1 MIGFLKGKLAKKQ
14 APVLLLEVHGVGY
27 EIAAPMTTF
36 YDLPVPGDEVM
47 LYTHLLVRED
57 AQQLYG
63 FIRESD
69 RDVFRVLLK
78 VNGVGAKMALAL
90 MSGMSV
96 KSLAAALE
104 RNDVDAFTRI
114 PGIGKKTAARLVVEL
129 RDRFSEMAIPDTG
142 IASGSLATDV
152 IDPVADA
159 VSALIALGYKP
170 QEASKMVRA
179 VDDSNQSSD
188 SLVRLALRNSV
199 ISSSGV

>member
-1 MIGFLKGKLAKKQ
+1 MIGFLRGKIAKKQ
-14 APVLLLEVHGVGY
+14 APLLFIDVHGVGY
-27 EIAAPMTTF
+27 EVAAPMTTF
-36 YDLPVPGDEVM
+36 YDLPALGEEVM

-96 KSLAAALE
+96 LSLRSALE
-104 RNDVDAFTRI
+104 HNDVDAFTRI

-129 RDRFSEMAIPDTG
+129 RDRFADMSLPEAV
-142 IASGSLATDV
+142 SGGNVAAMP
-152 IDPVADA
+152 DPVADA

-179 VDDSNQSSD
+179 VSGDQEQSSD
-188 SLVRLALRNSV
+188 ALVRLALRNSV
-199 ISSSGV
+199 MNTI

>member
-1 MIGFLKGKLAKKQ
+1 MIGFLKGKIFKKQ
-14 APVLLLEVHGVGY
+14 APVMLIDVGGVGY
-27 EIAAPMTTF
+27 EVSAPMTTF
-36 YDLPVPGDEVM
+36 YDLPAVGEEVM

-57 AQQLYG
+57 AHQLYG
-63 FIRESD
+63 FIRDSD

-96 KSLAAALE
+96 TSMASALE

-129 RDRFSEMAIPDTG
+129 RDRLNAMSLPD
-142 IASGSLATDV
+142 SGGSSAAGVTE

-170 QEASKMVRA
+170 QEASQMVRA
-179 VDDSNQSSD
+179 VDDKQQTSD

-199 ISSSGV
+199 MTSI

>member
-1 MIGFLKGKLAKKQ
+1 MIGFLRGILAKKQ
-14 APVLLLEVHGVGY
+14 APSLLLDVQGVGY
-27 EIAAPMTTF
+27 EIFAPMTTF
-36 YDLPVPGDEVM
+36 YDLPQQGEEVM

-57 AQQLYG
+57 AHQLYG
-63 FIRESD
+63 FIRDSD

-78 VNGVGAKMALAL
+78 VNGIGAKMALAL

-96 KSLAAALE
+96 KSLVAALE
-104 RNDVDAFTRI
+104 RNDIDAFTRI
-114 PGIGKKTAARLVVEL
+114 PGIGKKTAARLVMEL
-129 RDRFSEMAIPDTG
+129 RDKFAEMSLSDSSVGRTELSER
-142 IASGSLATDV
+142 

-179 VDDSNQSSD
+179 VDDSNQTSD

-199 ISSSGV
+199 LTGSGV

>member
-1 MIGFLKGKLAKKQ
+1 MIGFLRGKLVKKQ
-14 APVLLLEVHGVGY
+14 APLLLVEVHGVGY
-27 EIAAPMTTF
+27 EVSAPMTTF
-36 YDLPVPGDEVM
+36 YDLPALGDEV
-47 LYTHLLVRED
+47 LLHTHLLVRED

-63 FIRESD
+63 FIREND
-69 RDVFRVLLK
+69 RDMFRVLLK

-96 KSLAAALE
+96 RSLASALE
-104 RNDVDAFTRI
+104 RNDVDAFTHI

-129 RDRFSEMAIPDTG
+129 RDRLSDMAL
-142 IASGSLATDV
+142 AESSGSPSVSAE

-179 VDDSNQSSD
+179 VDDSQQTSD

-199 ISSSGV
+199 MSSNS